1 MRKAKHVQ
9 EELSKGITQGVEE
22 EYFINPAVKDPLTDV
37 LREGARRMLAMA
49 IEAEVEEFVK
59 NHKDLKDEEGHRA
72 IVRNGYL
79 PERNLLTGLGKIP
92 VSAPRVRD
100 RRKEVQ
106 EPIRFT
112 SGILPKYL
120 RKTKS
125 MAELIPWL
133 YLKGISTNDF
143 SEALGALLGPA
154 APGLS
159 PQTICR
165 LKAKWQEDFKEW
177 RKRDLSRKRY
187 VYWWVD
193 GVYLNTRMEERT
205 CVLVIIGATAEGTKE
220 LLALEDGFRESEQS
234 WKEVL
239 LDLKQRGVTVGPRCA
254 VGDGALG
261 FWKALIQVYGKTRPQ
276 RCWMHKTGN
285 VLNYLPKSVQKK
297 AKDDLHEIWMAE
309 IKEDAEKAFDHFLNK
324 YQAKY
329 PKATD
334 CLSKDREVLL
344 TFYDF
349 PAEHWKHLR
358 TTNPVESTLA
368 TVRLRTDK
376 TKNCGSRVTVLSM
389 VESFSQCRETMK
401 ETEWSSPLSGSSGR
415 SQIRGWDSPER
426 GRRLMGHTQNL
437 TLSRRILISRFYFS

>member
-1 MRKAKHVQ
+1 MRKEKHVQ
-9 EELSKGITQGVEE
+9 EELSKGVNQDVNQECL
-22 EYFINPAVKDPLTDV
+22 INPAVTDHLTEI

-49 IEAEVEEFVK
+49 IEAEVEEFVN
-59 NHKDLKDEEGHRA
+59 NHQNLKDAQGHQA

-79 PERNLLTGLGKIP
+79 PERDLLTGLGLIP
-92 VSAPRVRD
+92 VTVPRVRD
-100 RRKEVQ
+100 QRKDAA

-120 RKTKS
+120 RKTKN
-125 MAELIPWL
+125 MEELIPWL

-143 SEALGALLGPA
+143 PEAHRGPVGSRCPRPLPPDHLPVESQVAGGVQCVEAKRPFSETLRLLVG
-154 APGLS
+154 
-159 PQTICR
+159 
-165 LKAKWQEDFKEW
+165 W
-177 RKRDLSRKRY
+177 
-187 VYWWVD
+187 

-205 CVLVIIGATAEGTKE
+205 CVLVIIGATQDGTKE

-239 LDLKQRGVTVGPRCA
+239 LDLKQRGLTVGPLCA

-261 FWKALIQVYGKTRPQ
+261 FWKALLQIFGKTHPQ
-276 RCWMHKTGN
+276 RCWMHKTAN
-285 VLNYLPKSVQKK
+285 ILNYLPKSVQGK
-297 AKDDLHEIWMAE
+297 AKDDIHEIWMAE
-309 IKEDAEKAFDHFLNK
+309 TKEDAEKAFDHFLHK

-334 CLSKDREVLL
+334 CLKKDREALL

-389 VESFSQCRETMK
+389 VLQLF
-401 ETEWSSPLSGSSGR
+401 LSAEKR
-415 SQIRGWDSPER
+415 W
-426 GRRLMGHTQNL
+426 RRLNGVPRLAEVVEGVIFVDGIRQKEDAA
-437 TLSRRILISRFYFS
+437 